1 MLIET
6 SAVIGFGGLLV
17 TLIGG
22 IIARDRALTNMIHQN
37 NEETTKSIK
46 EGDDV
51 LHERIN
57 RTRDEMNNGY
67 VRRADLDGH
76 LQRIEASLKELK
88 ADAKEDRKETNA
100 RLDAVLAAVR
110 KP

>member
-6 SAVIGFGGLLV
+6 SVVIGFGGLLV

-37 NEETTKSIK
+37 HEDATKAINA
-46 EGDDV
+46 GDDN

-57 RTRDEMNNGY
+57 RVRDEMGNAY
-67 VRRADLDGH
+67 VKRTDLDGH
-76 LQRIEASLKELK
+76 LQRIETSLKEIK
-88 ADAKEDRKETNA
+88 ADAKEERREINA
-100 RLDAVLAAVR
+100 RLDAVLSAVR
-110 KP
+110 KG

>member
-6 SAVIGFGGLLV
+6 SVVIGFGGLLV

-37 NEETTKSIK
+37 HEENTKSIK
-46 EGDDV
+46 DGDDV

-67 VRRADLDGH
+67 VRRTDLDGH
-76 LQRIEASLKELK
+76 LQRIEASLRELK
-88 ADAKEDRKETNA
+88 ADAKEDRKETNT
-100 RLDAVLAAVR
+100 RLDALLAAVR